1 MSSKELDNLVRLD
14 LLKSEPGNQVEFDGL
29 LSSGRKRLNDVNAP
43 GLSPES
49 RFDLAY
55 NAAHAFALAA
65 LRWHG
70 FRPHNKR
77 YIVFQSLQ
85 HSLGMKPEVWRVL
98 DKCHGIRNLVEYEGI
113 FEVDEQLIKE
123 LMHAADIVGEAAEAL
138 GSLSEKSK

>member
-1 MSSKELDNLVRLD
+1 MRSKELDNLVRLD
-14 LLKSEPGNQVEFDGL
+14 LLKSEPGDQAEFDGL
-29 LSSGRKRLNDVNAP
+29 LSSGRKRLNDANIS

-113 FEVDEQLIKE
+113 FDVDEQLLKE
-123 LMHAADIVGEAAEAL
+123 LMRAAEIVGQAAQAL
-138 GSLSEKSK
+138 GPLSEQSS